1 MVFLSFAAQPPEI
14 ISGRIYSGPGA
25 APLLSAASAWSGL
38 ATELHA
44 TASSYAAVLSGL
56 SGGWQGPAA
65 AAMAAA
71 AAPYVTWLSTTAAQ
85 AEETATQA
93 GAAAGAYESAFAG
106 IVPPPVIAAN
116 RSQLASLVAGNILGQ
131 NSAAIATT
139 EAQYAQMWAQDV
151 AAMVGYATA
160 SQAST
165 QLTAF
170 TAPSPTTADNGT
182 AGQAAATAAAGQS
195 AAGSTAQSTLAQLA
209 QGVGAAP
216 TQYSDGAADA
226 LNTLTGNP
234 DAAGLYESFW
244 NFQSSIG
251 SEATWTNAVGGTT
264 NLGMTQ
270 IRLFHKLP
278 APAAIPKSALGGGL
292 MSSGLAGGGPAVGLA
307 KGLTTG
313 LTTAASATAGS
324 ASTVGALSVPPSWAT
339 AAPAIKLASL
349 ALPNAAMAATPA
361 AGLGGLLSPAALG
374 SLTGGA
380 LGGPATR
387 AATPGVRV
395 VAANAKNREAPV
407 KLDQVIA
414 QLQQTPDVVQHW
426 NVDEAGLDDLVA
438 KLSLKP
444 GIHAV
449 HVCAE
454 GEDVPAQS
462 ALG

>member
-1 MVFLSFAAQPPEI
+1 MVFQSFAAQPPEI
-14 ISGRIYSGPGA
+14 ISGLIYSGPGA

-38 ATELHA
+38 AADLHA

-65 AAMAAA
+65 ATMAAA

-85 AEETATQA
+85 AEETAGQA
-93 GAAAGAYESAFAG
+93 SAAASAYESAFAG

-116 RSQLASLVAGNILGQ
+116 RSQLASLVATNILGQ

-160 SQAST
+160 SQAAT

-170 TAPSPTTADNGT
+170 TAPPRTTNDNT
-182 AGQAAATAAAGQS
+182 GQAAAAAEAAQAS
-195 AAGSTAQSTLAQLA
+195 AQSTAQSTLAKLGQA
-209 QGVGAAP
+209 IATAP
-216 TQYSDGAADA
+216 SQYTDGAQNAA
-226 LNTLTGNP
+226 GAVTG
-234 DAAGLYESFW
+234 DTDLAGLYESFW

-251 SEATWTNAVGGTT
+251 SEGTWTNAVGGTT

-270 IRLFHKLP
+270 VRLFHKLP
-278 APAAIPKSALGGGL
+278 SPPAIPKSALGGGL
-292 MSSGLAGGGPAVGLA
+292 MSAGLAAGPATGLA
-307 KGLTTG
+307 RGVA
-313 LTTAASATAGS
+313 TAASASAAS

-339 AAPAIKLASL
+339 AAPAIKLASVAVPTT
-349 ALPNAAMAATPA
+349 ALGAAPA
-361 AGLGGLLSPAALG
+361 AQLGGLFSPAALG
-374 SLTGGA
+374 ALTGGA
-380 LGGPATR
+380 LGGSAAR

-395 VAANAKNREAPV
+395 VAANAKNRDAPV

-454 GEDVPAQS
+454 DEAVPTGPRS

>member
-1 MVFLSFAAQPPEI
+1 MVFQSFAAQPPEI
-14 ISGRIYSGPGA
+14 ISGLIYSGPGA
-25 APLLSAASAWSGL
+25 APLLGAASAWSGL
-38 ATELHA
+38 ATELHGA
-44 TASSYAAVLSGL
+44 ASSYAAVLSGL

-65 AAMAAA
+65 ASMAAA

-85 AEETATQA
+85 AEETAGQA
-93 GAAAGAYESAFAG
+93 RAAASAYESAFAG

-160 SQAST
+160 SQAAT
-165 QLTAF
+165 ELTAF
-170 TAPSPTTADNGT
+170 TAPPRTTADNGA
-182 AGQAAATAAAGQS
+182 AGQAAATAGATQAS
-195 AAGSTAQSTLAQLA
+195 ANSTAQSTLAKLA
-209 QGVGAAP
+209 QAIATGPSQSA
-216 TQYSDGAADA
+216 DGAGDADM
-226 LNTLTGNP
+226 
-234 DAAGLYESFW
+234 AGLYESFW
-244 NFQSSIG
+244 NFQSSVG

-278 APAAIPKSALGGGL
+278 SPVAIPKSALGGGL
-292 MSSGLAGGGPAVGLA
+292 MSSGLAAGPVRGLA
-307 KGLTTG
+307 
-313 LTTAASATAGS
+313 TAAAASAGS

-339 AAPAIKLASL
+339 AAPAIKLASV
-349 ALPNAAMAATPA
+349 ALPNTAMAAAPA
-361 AGLGGLLSPAALG
+361 AQLGGLLSPAALG

-387 AATPGVRV
+387 VATPGVRV
-395 VAANAKNREAPV
+395 VAANAKNRDAPV

-454 GEDVPAQS
+454 DEAIPAGPQS

>member
-1 MVFLSFAAQPPEI
+1 MAFQSFAAQPPEI
-14 ISGRIYSGPGA
+14 ISGLIYSGPGA

-44 TASSYAAVLSGL
+44 TASSYAAVLAGL
-56 SGGWQGPAA
+56 SGGWQGAAA

-71 AAPYVTWLSTTAAQ
+71 AAPYVTWLTTTATQ
-85 AEETATQA
+85 AEETAGQA
-93 GAAAGAYESAFAG
+93 TAAAAAYESAFAG
-106 IVPPPVIAAN
+106 VVPPPVIVAN
-116 RSQLASLVAGNILGQ
+116 RSELASLVAANILGQ

-160 SQAST
+160 SQAAT

-170 TAPSPTTADNGT
+170 TAPPRTTNDNT
-182 AGQAAATAAAGQS
+182 GQAAATAEAARAS
-195 AAGSTAQSTLAQLA
+195 AQSTAQSTLAKLGQAIATAPSQDGA
-209 QGVGAAP
+209 QNAVGAV
-216 TQYSDGAADA
+216 
-226 LNTLTGNP
+226 TG
-234 DAAGLYESFW
+234 DTDMAGLYESFW

-270 IRLFHKLP
+270 VRLFHKLP
-278 APAAIPKSALGGGL
+278 SPPAIPKSALGGGL
-292 MSSGLAGGGPAVGLA
+292 MSSGLAAGPAPGLA
-307 KGLTTG
+307 GGLA
-313 LTTAASATAGS
+313 TAASASAGS
-324 ASTVGALSVPPSWAT
+324 ASTVGALSVPPGWAT
-339 AAPAIKLASL
+339 AAPAIKLASV
-349 ALPNAAMAATPA
+349 ALPNTAMGAAPA
-361 AGLGGLLSPAALG
+361 AQLGGLLSPAALG

-380 LGGPATR
+380 LGGPAAR
-387 AATPGVRV
+387 VATPGVRV
-395 VAANAKNREAPV
+395 VAANTKNRDAPV

-454 GEDVPAQS
+454 DEVVPTGSQS

>member
-1 MVFLSFAAQPPEI
+1 MVFQSFAAQPPEI
-14 ISGRIYSGPGA
+14 ISGLIYSGPGA

-65 AAMAAA
+65 AAIDAA
-71 AAPYVTWLSTTAAQ
+71 AAPYVSWLSMTAAQ
-85 AEETATQA
+85 AEQTAGQA
-93 GAAAGAYESAFAG
+93 RAAASAYESAFAG

-116 RSQLASLVAGNILGQ
+116 RSQLAALVAGNILGQ

-160 SQAST
+160 SQAAT

-170 TAPSPTTADNGT
+170 TPPPPTTNDN
-182 AGQAAATAAAGQS
+182 AGQAAAAAEATQAS
-195 AAGSTAQSTLAQLA
+195 AGSTAQSTLAKLA
-209 QGVGAAP
+209 QAIATGPSQYTDGVEN
-216 TQYSDGAADA
+216 A
-226 LNTLTGNP
+226 LNTATGDP
-234 DAAGLYESFW
+234 DLAGLYESFW

-270 IRLFHKLP
+270 VRLFHKLP
-278 APAAIPKSALGGGL
+278 TPPPIPKSALGGGL
-292 MSSGLAGGGPAVGLA
+292 MSTGLAGGPAPGLA
-307 KGLTTG
+307 RGLA
-313 LTTAASATAGS
+313 TAASASAGS

-339 AAPAIKLASL
+339 AAPAIKLASVG
-349 ALPNAAMAATPA
+349 LPHTAAAAAPA
-361 AGLGGLLSPAALG
+361 AQLGGLLSPAALG

-380 LGGPATR
+380 LGGPAAR
-387 AATPGVRV
+387 VATPGVRV
-395 VAANAKNREAPV
+395 VAANAKNRDAPV

-454 GEDVPAQS
+454 GEEMPASPQT

>member
-1 MVFLSFAAQPPEI
+1 MVFQSFAAQPPEI
-14 ISGRIYSGPGA
+14 ISGLIYSGPGA
-25 APLLSAASAWSGL
+25 APLLSAALAWSGL
-38 ATELHA
+38 AADLHA

-65 AAMAAA
+65 ATMAAA

-85 AEETATQA
+85 AEETAGQA
-93 GAAAGAYESAFAG
+93 SAAASAYESAFAG

-116 RSQLASLVAGNILGQ
+116 RSQLASLVAANILGQ

-160 SQAST
+160 SQAAT

-170 TAPSPTTADNGT
+170 TAPPRTTNDNT
-182 AGQAAATAAAGQS
+182 GQAAATAEAAQAS
-195 AAGSTAQSTLAQLA
+195 AGSNVQSVLSNMGQATGTAT
-209 QGVGAAP
+209 GA
-216 TQYSDGAADA
+216 GAGD
-226 LNTLTGNP
+226 T
-234 DAAGLYESFW
+234 DMAGLYESFW

-251 SEATWTNAVGGTT
+251 SEGTWTNAVGGTT

-270 IRLFHKLP
+270 VRLFHKLP
-278 APAAIPKSALGGGL
+278 SPPAIPKSALGGGL
-292 MSSGLAGGGPAVGLA
+292 MSAGLAAGPATGLA
-307 KGLTTG
+307 RGVA
-313 LTTAASATAGS
+313 TAASASAAS

-339 AAPAIKLASL
+339 AAPAIKLASVAVPTT
-349 ALPNAAMAATPA
+349 ALGAAPA
-361 AGLGGLLSPAALG
+361 AQLGGLLSPAALG

-387 AATPGVRV
+387 VATPGVRV
-395 VAANAKNREAPV
+395 VAANAKNRDAPV

-454 GEDVPAQS
+454 DEAVPTGPQS

>member
-1 MVFLSFAAQPPEI
+1 MVFHSFAAQPPEI
-14 ISGRIYSGPGA
+14 ISGLIYSGPGA
-25 APLLSAASAWSGL
+25 APLLSAAAAWSGL
-38 ATELHA
+38 ATELHGA
-44 TASSYAAVLSGL
+44 ASSYGAVLSGL

-85 AEETATQA
+85 AEETAGQA
-93 GAAAGAYESAFAG
+93 RAAASAYESAFAG

-116 RSQLASLVAGNILGQ
+116 RSELASLVAGNILGQ
-131 NSAAIATT
+131 NSAAIATA

-160 SQAST
+160 SQSAT
-165 QLTAF
+165 ELTAF
-170 TAPSPTTADNGT
+170 TAPPRTTADDGA
-182 AGQAAATAAAGQS
+182 AGQAAATAQAAQAS
-195 AAGSTAQSTLAQLA
+195 AGTTAQSTLAKLA
-209 QGVGAAP
+209 QAIAGSP
-216 TQYSDGAADA
+216 SQYSDGAGDA
-226 LNTLTGNP
+226 LNVAAGDPEL
-234 DAAGLYESFW
+234 AGLYESFW
-244 NFQSSIG
+244 NFQSSVG

-270 IRLFHKLP
+270 VRLFHKIQGP
-278 APAAIPKSALGGGL
+278 PAIPKSALGGGL
-292 MSSGLAGGGPAVGLA
+292 MSAGPAAVPAAGLARGLA
-307 KGLTTG
+307 
-313 LTTAASATAGS
+313 TAASASAGS

-339 AAPAIKLASL
+339 AAPAIKLASV
-349 ALPNAAMAATPA
+349 AVPSAAMGAAPA
-361 AGLGGLLSPAALG
+361 AQLGGLFSPAALG
-374 SLTGGA
+374 ALTGGA

-395 VAANAKNREAPV
+395 VAANPKNRDAPV

-454 GEDVPAQS
+454 DEAVPTGPQS

>member
-1 MVFLSFAAQPPEI
+1 MVFQSFAAQPPEV
-14 ISGRIYSGPGA
+14 ISGQIYSGPGA
-25 APLLSAASAWSGL
+25 APMLTAASAWAGL

-44 TASSYAAVLSGL
+44 TADSYAAVVSGL
-56 SGGWQGPAA
+56 GSGGWQGPAA
-65 AAMAAA
+65 EAMTAA

-85 AEETATQA
+85 AEETAGQA
-93 GAAAGAYESAFAG
+93 TAAASAYESAFAG

-160 SQAST
+160 AQAAT
-165 QLTAF
+165 QLTSF
-170 TAPSPTTADNGT
+170 TAPAPTTNDSGT
-182 AGQAAATAAAGQS
+182 AGQAAVTRAAADSSAQSALTQLMQATTAAPSQY
-195 AAGSTAQSTLAQLA
+195 TE
-209 QGVGAAP
+209 GAE
-216 TQYSDGAADA
+216 GA

-234 DAAGLYESFW
+234 DMAGLYESFW

-251 SEATWTNAVGGTT
+251 SEATWSNAVGGTT

-270 IRLFHKLP
+270 VRLFHKLP
-278 APAAIPKSALGGGL
+278 SPPVIAKSALGGGL
-292 MSSGLAGGGPAVGLA
+292 MSSGLAGGGPAAGVARGLA
-307 KGLTTG
+307 
-313 LTTAASATAGS
+313 TAASASAGS
-324 ASTVGALSVPPSWAT
+324 ASTVGALSVPTSWAT
-339 AAPAIKLASL
+339 AAPAIKLAAL
-349 ALPNAAMAATPA
+349 GLPNAALAAAPA
-361 AGLGGLLSPAALG
+361 TGLGGLLSPAALG

-380 LGGPATR
+380 LGGPAAR

-395 VAANAKNREAPV
+395 VAANVKNRNAPV

-426 NVDEAGLDDLVA
+426 NVEEAGLDDLVA

-454 GEDVPAQS
+454 GETVAGGPQS

>member
-1 MVFLSFAAQPPEI
+1 MVFQSFAAQPPEI
-14 ISGRIYSGPGA
+14 ISGLIYSGPGA

-38 ATELHA
+38 AAELHA

-65 AAMAAA
+65 TTMAAA

-85 AEETATQA
+85 AEETAGQA
-93 GAAAGAYESAFAG
+93 SAAASAYESAFAG

-160 SQAST
+160 SQAAT

-170 TAPSPTTADNGT
+170 TAPPRTTNDNT
-182 AGQAAATAAAGQS
+182 GQAAAAAEAAQAS
-195 AAGSTAQSTLAQLA
+195 AQSTAQSTLAKLGQAIATAPSQYTDGA
-209 QGVGAAP
+209 QNAVGAV
-216 TQYSDGAADA
+216 
-226 LNTLTGNP
+226 TG
-234 DAAGLYESFW
+234 DTDMAGLYESFW

-251 SEATWTNAVGGTT
+251 SEGTWTNAVGGTT

-270 IRLFHKLP
+270 VRLFHKLP
-278 APAAIPKSALGGGL
+278 SPPAIPKSALGGGL
-292 MSSGLAGGGPAVGLA
+292 MSAGLAAGPATGLA
-307 KGLTTG
+307 RGVA
-313 LTTAASATAGS
+313 TAASASAAS

-339 AAPAIKLASL
+339 AAPAIKLASVAVPTT
-349 ALPNAAMAATPA
+349 ALGAAPA
-361 AGLGGLLSPAALG
+361 AQLGGLLSPAALG

-387 AATPGVRV
+387 VAAPGVRV
-395 VAANAKNREAPV
+395 VAANAKNRDAPV

-454 GEDVPAQS
+454 DEAVPTGPQS